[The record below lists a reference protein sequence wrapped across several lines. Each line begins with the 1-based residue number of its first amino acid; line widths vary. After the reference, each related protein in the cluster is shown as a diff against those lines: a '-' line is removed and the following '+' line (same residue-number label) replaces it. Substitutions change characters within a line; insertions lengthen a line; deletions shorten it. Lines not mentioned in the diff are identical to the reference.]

1 MIEWKPFSDKH
12 KDYIKATINNTANV
26 AEGAVRAG
34 KTIDNCIAFAI
45 NLEYSPD
52 KIHLASGSTLANAK
66 LNIGDCNGF
75 GLEYLFRGRCK
86 WGKYKDNDALYVYTK
101 TGEKIIVFAGGSK
114 ADSYKKILGNSYGM
128 WIATEINEH
137 YDCEDSK
144 TSFIK
149 VAFAR
154 LLASRQRK
162 WFWDLNPSN
171 PNAPIYKEY
180 IDKWRDK
187 GLLGGY
193 NYQHF
198 TIYDNASI
206 TEERKQEI
214 IDEYNPNTIWYK
226 RDILGQR
233 VVAEGL
239 IYRCFGQHL
248 IIDIKEWNNKDQYGR
263 YTHPLRNSL
272 VSVTCGVDF
281 GGNGSATAFNLTGVV
296 RGFGT
301 VITLLDKRLSKQLNP
316 KELEDEFIEFC
327 KTAKEEYPNFLEVYC
342 DTAETTLING
352 LKTTVAREGIPII
365 IKGAEKSKITNRI
378 KFYDRLQALGRYYI
392 TSICSATIDAWQ
404 TATYDPKKI
413 NDERLDDGTSNIDN
427 LDAQEYSTER
437 LMNTI
442 LKVR

>member
-12 KDYIKATINNTANV
+12 KEYIKNSISNVANV

-34 KTIDNCIAFAI
+34 KTIDNCIAFAL
-45 NLEYSPD
+45 NLEYAPD

-75 GLEYLFRGRCK
+75 GLEYLFKGRCK
-86 WGKYKDNDALYVYTK
+86 WGKFKDNEALYVYTK
-101 TGEKIIVFAGGSK
+101 SGEKIVIFVGGSK

-137 YDCEDSK
+137 YDCEDSS

-154 LLASRQRK
+154 MLASKQRK
-162 WFWDLNPSN
+162 WFWDLNPGN
-171 PNAPIYKEY
+171 PNATIYSWY
-180 IDKWRDK
+180 LDKWQNT

-193 NYQHF
+193 NYKHF

-214 IDEYNPNTIWYK
+214 IQEYDQNSIWYK

-239 IYRCFGQHL
+239 IYRCFGKHL
-248 IIDIKEWNNKDQYGR
+248 IIDINEWNSKDEMGR
-263 YTHPLRNSL
+263 YKHPLRNSL
-272 VSVTCGVDF
+272 VSVKCGVDF
-281 GGNGSATAFNLTGVV
+281 GGNGSATAFNLTGIV

-301 VITLLDKRLSKQLNP
+301 VITLMDKRITEQINP
-316 KELEDEFIEFC
+316 KELEEQFIEFC
-327 KTAKEEYPNFLEVYC
+327 TIAKSEYPQFMEVFC

-352 LKTTVAREGIPII
+352 LKTAVAKTGLPIL
-365 IKGAEKSKITNRI
+365 IKGAVKSSIKNRI

-392 TSICSATIDAWQ
+392 TSICHATIDAWQ
-404 TATYDPKKI
+404 TAVYDPKAS
-413 NDERLDDGTSNIDN
+413 DDDRLDDGTSNIDN

-437 LMNTI
+437 DMNLI
-442 LKVR
+442 LKV